1 MLKKKLCI
9 GTAQFG
15 TDYGITNLVGR
26 IQIEEVK
33 EILDLMRKNDINL
46 IDTARSYG
54 DSEKIIGKIINKN
67 DDFFKIIT
75 KISPYFI
82 KELSNRDQ
90 FDEWTKLFEDSLT
103 RLNKNMI
110 EGILIHSNKLNLNQ
124 RLILMD
130 WLLELKNRGKV
141 KKIGWSIYE
150 EKDLESINLKN
161 IDLVQ
166 LPFSFYDQR
175 LMVSGFLKKLYEE
188 GIEIHARSIFLQG
201 LILTNYSNWPKW
213 VDSRDNKL
221 HKFMQKN
228 ISSIGSTPIE
238 MAISFVKACPY
249 VDALVFGFT
258 STKELLEI
266 IKVFNNQSKFI
277 STNNFCN
284 VNFSSKLLDPRLWPT
299 N

>member
-33 EILDLMRKNDINL
+33 EILKLMRKNDINL

-54 DSEKIIGKIINKN
+54 DSEKIIGKIIDKN

-75 KISPYFI
+75 KISPYFT
-82 KELSNRDQ
+82 KELSNRNQ
-90 FDEWTKLFEDSLT
+90 FNEWTKLFEDSLA

-110 EGILIHSNKLNLNQ
+110 EGILIHSNKINLNQ

-175 LMVSGFLKKLYEE
+175 LMASGFLKKLYEE
-188 GIEIHARSIFLQG
+188 GIEVHARSIFLQG

-213 VDSRDNKL
+213 VDSRDNEL
-221 HKFMQKN
+221 HKVMQKN

-238 MAISFVKACPY
+238 MAISYVKACPY

-258 STKELLEI
+258 STRELLEI

-284 VNFSSKLLDPRLWPT
+284 INFSSKLLDPRLWPT